1 MVPNSRETPSLGA
14 LRPLNLPVPIAVE
27 EDAHRQPLAL
37 SQSQS
42 KRGRWLKVASIDSL
56 WKIDEEWWREKP
68 IVRMYYQVTT
78 EDGRR
83 ITVFRDLADSQWYQ
97 QKT

>member
-1 MVPNSRETPSLGA
+1 M
-14 LRPLNLPVPIAVE
+14 NLPVAITVQ
-27 EDAHRQPLAL
+27 EDASHQPLSL
-37 SQSQS
+37 SLTLAKQ
-42 KRGRWLKVASIDSL
+42 GRRLKVASIDSQ

-83 ITVFRDLADSQWYQ
+83 ITIFRDRVSGKWYQ
-97 QKT
+97 QRG